1 MKIRLTYICILA
13 GLLLGSCSDL
23 VHIQEPA
30 LKEDCI
36 VFSASNTRMLTKSGL
51 EYEDFK
57 VGTKYLL
64 YGVDAAAEYDWTNA
78 ILNKTQCY
86 ETEDHYIYYG
96 PDINFGEHT
105 YDFYGATLCSTGDKY
120 PDDVVLTLYR
130 VNGTI
135 DKGWSGQ
142 PLWIP
147 NIKFPEGLCFYDSES
162 IV

>member
-1 MKIRLTYICILA
+1 MGGVNYFPNNPIQDNAKVIDDILYINDLFDDSALITKDTLIEILQHCGSEDKDDFDSARFIANIKALSVKRPTTKFKLIVRRDRNISRGTGTLLSPNDRLL
-13 GLLLGSCSDL
+13 
-23 VHIQEPA
+23 
-30 LKEDCI
+30 
-36 VFSASNTRMLTKSGL
+36 
-51 EYEDFK
+51 
-57 VGTKYLL
+57 
-64 YGVDAAAEYDWTNA
+64 
-78 ILNKTQCY
+78 
-86 ETEDHYIYYG
+86 
-96 PDINFGEHT
+96 
-105 YDFYGATLCSTGDKY
+105 GDKY